1 MINGRGS
8 AKRFWSACDPVL
20 IAAAQKGRMDLV
32 RKLLEVAKGFDPN
45 VRIKKA
51 ESFKDGLTTPI
62 EDSLAQRWHATLMQA
77 EREGLLEL
85 LDVLLTYKAILSDAI
100 EERGLEEML
109 LAVPEDNLKVVN
121 RLLGVHVNANA
132 IIRNHSL
139 TDKCGSALAVAA
151 SEGHVEIVKA
161 LLAAGADVNLATG
174 TSQRTALY
182 AAAESGNEHVIVALL
197 AANADVNGV
206 CGSREQTPL
215 IAVANSHHG
224 TAMFLLLLAGADI
237 NKPVYLDDNGL
248 TPWQAAEEE
257 GNEIV
262 KSVFRRAKS
271 QAYEHLFSAHDKGR
285 SADEYFECNWS
296 SGDPFKDGEFFGFLK
311 THAKGIGVRV
321 PGWWL
326 GWEIVVED
334 LLREEAARVEAARVE
349 AAREEAAR
357 EEAAREEAAREEA
370 VRRMAPEGLIA
381 YMQAVKRARTYPWE
395 HRKQDAK
402 VKDALL
408 ASALLEARAEASSA
422 ERTSSFIWAHSSDSL
437 YFDAQ
442 GGRNRLQWVWTQLAA
457 GADANSYLAQV
468 GGHVALIQVAKGDYE
483 DIAFSLLIAGAKVDF
498 PTVSS

>member
-1 MINGRGS
+1 
-8 AKRFWSACDPVL
+8 
-20 IAAAQKGRMDLV
+20 MDL
-32 RKLLEVAKGFDPN
+32 P
-45 VRIKKA
+45 I
-51 ESFKDGLTTPI
+51 FKDGLTTPI
-62 EDSLAQRWHATLMQA
+62 EDFLAQRWHATLMQA
-77 EREGLLEL
+77 KREGLLEL

-132 IIRNHSL
+132 ITQNHSL
-139 TDKCGSALAVAA
+139 TDKCSSALAVAA
-151 SEGHVEIVKA
+151 SEGHVEIVEA

-174 TSQRTALY
+174 TPQRTVLY
-182 AAAESGNEHVIVALL
+182 TAAESGNEHVIVALL

-206 CGSREQTPL
+206 CEQTPV
-215 IAVANSHHG
+215 IAAANSHHG

-237 NKPVYLDDNGL
+237 NKPAYLDENGL
-248 TPWQAAEEE
+248 TPWQATEKE

-271 QAYEHLFSAHDKGR
+271 QAYEHLFPAHDKGG
-285 SADEYFECNWS
+285 SADEYFECHWS
-296 SGDPFKDGEFFGFLK
+296 SGDLFKDGEFFGSLK

-334 LLREEAARVEAARVE
+334 LLREEAAR
-349 AAREEAAR
+349 EEAVR
-357 EEAAREEAAREEA
+357 KDIEEA

-408 ASALLEARAEASSA
+408 ASALLEASAEASSA
-422 ERTSSFIWAHSSDSL
+422 ERTSWFIWAHSSHSL
-437 YFDAQ
+437 YFDTQ
-442 GGRNRLQWVWTQLAA
+442 GRRNRLEWVWAQLAA
-457 GADANSYLAQV
+457 GTYANPYLAQV
-468 GGHVALIQVAKGDYE
+468 GGYVTLIQVAKGG
-483 DIAFSLLIAGAKVDF
+483 L
-498 PTVSS
+498 